1 MEYYLSLLV
10 FTLVA
15 GITPG
20 PNNMM
25 LMTSGLNHGIHK
37 SLPHFFGICI
47 GFPIMVIIVG
57 IGMATLFSKYPSLYL
72 YLKIAGIS
80 YLCYLAWKIANAGNP
95 EATQSIR
102 APITFLQ
109 AAAFQWLNP
118 KAWAIA
124 IGALATFS
132 NKDRFFSTVL
142 IIAFAYFITG
152 LITMF
157 IWLALGNSL
166 QSVLNTTQRRQNFN
180 IFMAITLVLSIIPVA
195 LFDY

>member
-1 MEYYLSLLV
+1 VEYYLSLLV
-10 FTLVA
+10 FTFVA

-25 LMTSGLNHGIHK
+25 LMTSGLNHGTRK
-37 SLPHFFGICI
+37 SLPHFFGVCI
-47 GFPIMVIIVG
+47 GFPIMVVIVG
-57 IGMATLFSKYPSLYL
+57 FGMVALFSKYPSAYF
-72 YLKIAGIS
+72 YLKIVGIS

-95 EATQSIR
+95 DAAKSTR

-118 KAWAIA
+118 KAWVIA

-132 NKDRFFSTVL
+132 NKEDFYLSVS
-142 IIAFAYFITG
+142 IVVIAYFVMG

-157 IWLALGNSL
+157 LWLKLGESL
-166 QSVLNTTQRRQNFN
+166 QGLLNTSRRIKYFN
-180 IFMAITLVLSIIPVA
+180 ISMAIMLVLSVIPIA
-195 LFDY
+195 FLDY